1 MKTRRQIQRDAK
13 RLYRVCLVNG
23 ALDEGRVRGVVQR
36 VAAGGGPA
44 ALAVLT
50 RFQRL
55 VRLDRAAHSATV
67 ESAAPLSDDL
77 RASIETSLTR
87 IHGRAIATS
96 FTGNDALLG
105 GVRITVGSDV
115 YDGSIQGRLAAL
127 EAKFQ

>member
-23 ALDEGRVRGVVQR
+23 ALDEGRVRGIVER
-36 VAAGGGPA
+36 VAGGGGPA

-96 FTGNDALLG
+96 FAGNDALLG